1 MLAKKINRSLALIN
15 SDSDCCQHASDAHI
29 INNDCVDTTV
39 NYDVNENAILDTS
52 LNENSC
58 VNYSNI
64 DVNISCINHD
74 VHDDIN
80 QFSYNTT
87 YAGNDKPFISKLA
100 KWAIEENITLS
111 ALKNLLS
118 IMREIPGCENLP
130 KDPRTFL
137 KTPNNI
143 IVTPLGCGIYYYFG
157 IENTLNTFCTN
168 HKINVQENED
178 FQLAV
183 NIDGLPL
190 SKSSNS
196 SFWPILCSVKS
207 IKALTK
213 QVFLVALYHGSEK
226 PKSSNDFL
234 KDFVNECVHLSNN
247 GILINSIKY
256 NFQILM
262 LVCDSPAKAFVL
274 SIKNHTGY
282 FSCTKC
288 DQEGDFYNNVLCFI
302 ETERFC
308 KRTDLSFRTF
318 AQPEHH
324 IGRSIFLDIP
334 NFNMIDNVPIDYMH
348 NLLLGGMK
356 RLLCHKR
363 YGWIHG
369 KPPHKLRARD
379 VNKISENLLKIKRY
393 IPCEFSR
400 KTRSIVECKRYK
412 ATEFRFLLLYAGPIV
427 FKDILSPK
435 VYNHF
440 ITFSLA
446 SSLMISQYYSRLE
459 NYILYANDLIKH
471 FICQSIKIYGPDFV
485 SHNIHNFLHLCD
497 CVKLYGS
504 LDNCSAFPFENFMQ
518 QLKKK
523 VRKSAQPLQQVVRR
537 IIEEVNN
544 VHCVNNISN
553 EVSKKFLMEH
563 CNGPLINN
571 CTSPQYK
578 KVQTD
583 NYCLNIS
590 NIADR
595 FVELTNNTI
604 IEIRNFAHC
613 GDSICL
619 IGYNYSKQDSFY
631 HKPCSSS
638 LFDIQFI
645 KSEYKSYEVWNI
657 DCIKRKLVVLP
668 YKNKLISFPLLHM

>member
-1 MLAKKINRSLALIN
+1 LRN
-15 SDSDCCQHASDAHI
+15 
-29 INNDCVDTTV
+29 V
-39 NYDVNENAILDTS
+39 
-52 LNENSC
+52 
-58 VNYSNI
+58 
-64 DVNISCINHD
+64 
-74 VHDDIN
+74 
-80 QFSYNTT
+80 
-87 YAGNDKPFISKLA
+87 
-100 KWAIEENITLS
+100 
-111 ALKNLLS
+111 LL
-118 IMREIPGCENLP
+118 
-130 KDPRTFL
+130 FWY
-137 KTPNNI
+137 
-143 IVTPLGCGIYYYFG
+143 IY
-157 IENTLNTFCTN
+157 IENTLNTFCYN
-168 HKINVQENED
+168 NKINIQENED

-207 IKALTK
+207 IKALIK
-213 QVFLVALYHGSEK
+213 EVFLVALYHGSEK
-226 PKSSNDFL
+226 PKPCNDFL

-247 GILINSIKY
+247 GILINSFKY
-256 NFQILM
+256 NFRILM
-262 LVCDSPAKAFVL
+262 LICDSPAKSFVL

-288 DQEGDFYNNVLCFI
+288 NQEGDMYNNVLCFI

-308 KRTDLSFRTF
+308 KRTDLSFRTI

-324 IGRSIFLDIP
+324 TGSSIFLDIP

-363 YGWIHG
+363 YGWIYG

-400 KTRSIVECKRYK
+400 KTCSIVECKRYK
-412 ATEFRFLLLYAGPIV
+412 ATEFRFLLLYGGPVV

-435 VYNHF
+435 VYTNF
-440 ITFSLA
+440 ITLSLV
-446 SSLMISQYYSRLE
+446 SFLMTSQYYSRFE
-459 NYILYANDLIKH
+459 NYILYANDLMKH

-485 SHNIHNFLHLCD
+485 SHNIHNFLHLSD

-504 LDNCSAFPFENFMQ
+504 LDNFSAFPFENFMQ
-518 QLKKK
+518 KLKKK
-523 VRKSAQPLQQVVRR
+523 VRKSVQPLQQVVRR
-537 IIEEVNN
+537 IIEEANNN
-544 VHCVNNISN
+544 VHCVNNIINKDDDAST
-553 EVSKKFLMEH
+553 KFLMEH
-563 CNGPLINN
+563 YNGPLVNN

-578 KVQTD
+578 KLQTD

-604 IEIRNFAHC
+604 IEIKNFAHC
-613 GDSICL
+613 GDSVCL
-619 IGYNYSKQDSFY
+619 IGYKYSKQDSFY
-631 HKPCSSS
+631 YKPCSSC

-645 KSEYKSYEVWNI
+645 KK
-657 DCIKRKLVVLP
+657 
-668 YKNKLISFPLLHM
+668 